1 MKLDSMALFA
11 LVAREGSF
19 TAAARV
25 SGLPKSTVSQRV
37 AELEAT
43 LGMRLLHRSTRRL
56 SLSEAGRVYL
66 QHCQEM
72 VDAANAADAA
82 LSRLRD
88 APAGTLRITAPEAS
102 GTLLLPALL
111 AAFSRRHPAVTVECL
126 ISDAQLDL
134 IAERIDLALRTG
146 QLADSSFV
154 SRRIGPVGR
163 LLAASPEYL
172 ARKGWPQQPADLAG
186 HSLLLH
192 EALPQ
197 WLLRQAGDRVRV
209 DASQASL
216 RANNL
221 NVLRQL
227 ALAGAG
233 IALLPRFMVREA
245 LASGALHEVLPDNPP
260 PDNHYYAVY
269 PGRSHRPAALT
280 ALLDFIDE
288 YGLAAQ
294 LDGTTRNA

>member
-1 MKLDSMALFA
+1 MKLDAMALFA

-19 TAAARV
+19 TAAARQ

-37 AELEAT
+37 AELENT

-56 SLSEAGRVYL
+56 SLSEAGQVYL
-66 QHCQEM
+66 QHCLVM
-72 VDAANAADAA
+72 LDAANAADAA

-88 APAGTLRITAPEAS
+88 TAVGNLRITAPEAS
-102 GTLLLPALL
+102 GTLLLPPLL
-111 AAFSRRHPAVTVECL
+111 AAFSLRYPGVTVECV

-146 QLADSSFV
+146 ELGDSSFV

-163 LLAASPEYL
+163 VLVASPAYL
-172 ARKGWPQQPADLAG
+172 AREGWPQTPADLSR
-186 HSLLLH
+186 HRLLLH
-192 EALPQ
+192 DVLPV
-197 WLLRQAGDRVRV
+197 WPLAHAGDTVRIN
-209 DASQASL
+209 ASQAVL

-221 NVLRQL
+221 NTLRQL

-245 LASGALHEVLPDNPP
+245 LQNGALQGVLPDNPP

-288 YGLAAQ
+288 YDLAAQ
-294 LDGTTRNA
+294 LS

>member
-1 MKLDSMALFA
+1 MKLDAMALFV

-37 AELEAT
+37 AALEST

-56 SLSEAGRVYL
+56 SLSEAGQIYL
-66 QHCQEM
+66 QHCQVM
-72 VDAANAADAA
+72 LDAASAADAA
-82 LSRLRD
+82 LSRLRET
-88 APAGTLRITAPEAS
+88 PAGRLRITAPEAS
-102 GTLLLPALL
+102 GTLLLPGLL
-111 AAFSRRHPAVTVECL
+111 AAFQQRYPAVTVACV
-126 ISDAQLDL
+126 ISDAQIDL

-154 SRRIGPVGR
+154 SRQVGPVGR
-163 LLAASPEYL
+163 VLVAAPDYL
-172 ARKGWPQQPADLAG
+172 AREGWPQVPADLG
-186 HSLLLH
+186 RHRLLLH
-192 EALPQ
+192 DVLPQ
-197 WLLRQAGDRVRV
+197 WPLRQEGEVVLV
-209 DASQASL
+209 DASQAYL

-221 NVLRQL
+221 NTLRQL

-245 LASGALHEVLPDNPP
+245 LAAGTVRQVLPANPP
-260 PDNHYYAVY
+260 PDNHYYAIY
-269 PGRSHRPAALT
+269 PSRSHRPAALT
-280 ALLDFIDE
+280 ALLAFIDE

-294 LDGTTRNA
+294 LA